1 MFKQIQTTRF
11 HLLCALL
18 PARVHPKFLS
28 PRSILFPT
36 IKLFTL
42 PFAFLRSIFRRSML
56 PLSVPC
62 VCCGFVLVTPSFV
75 TSKHEILEL
84 HCLSACV
91 FYVAVDTLCVCFL
104 SLGSQQESNM
114 QIHSSNP
121 PPLLLLPPLASPYPS
136 PSLPCLPSTTTTTLL
151 PSLPPPLLDAATE
164 PDAAPPRSFLLDLP
178 CFATATEPDAGP
190 YPLLLPFSSSRSRL
204 STSLPLSTLPP
215 LHHNDHPCSRP
226 SLLHSYFPG
235 SAARGRSP

>member
-18 PARVHPKFLS
+18 PVRVHPKFLS

-104 SLGSQQESNM
+104 SLGSQQASNM
-114 QIHSSNP
+114 QIHSSNQSLELTHTLTP
-121 PPLLLLPPLASPYPS
+121 NGLEAKFGRVNFRRSSAELSPQFRLLRGPLL
-136 PSLPCLPSTTTTTLL
+136 
-151 PSLPPPLLDAATE
+151 
-164 PDAAPPRSFLLDLP
+164 
-178 CFATATEPDAGP
+178 
-190 YPLLLPFSSSRSRL
+190 
-204 STSLPLSTLPP
+204 
-215 LHHNDHPCSRP
+215 
-226 SLLHSYFPG
+226 
-235 SAARGRSP
+235 